1 MVSHR
6 YIYFRIFYQQA
17 PKFHYSTA
25 APLTGKEPSSWSRPR
40 CFVFPA
46 LMQSHHSLSSAL
58 LLLLKVAPHL
68 LANSPEM
75 FWGGFEIWL
84 MSWPWTIPCWIVW
97 DIRPSALQGHLSWY
111 PHEGHANASSRTQ
124 TLVGRLCWGKDIYQN
139 KIHIPHLLLCVS
151 SHKYVVFR
159 WFLFKEEG
167 DPNPGFLHEVLLDW
181 QPQLS
186 LKYSNTQ
193 IPGSSSPGSK
203 APALDREL
211 YPLLAARRTQPT
223 QERINVGQCFCVG
236 RF

>member
-1 MVSHR
+1 M
-6 YIYFRIFYQQA
+6 
-17 PKFHYSTA
+17 FHYSTA

-181 QPQLS
+181 QPQLA
-186 LKYSNTQ
+186 SNTQ
-193 IPGSSSPGSK
+193 IHKYLDRHPEVAKLRLWIGSSIHCLQLVTHNLHRK
-203 APALDREL
+203 EL
-211 YPLLAARRTQPT
+211 MLVNASA
-223 QERINVGQCFCVG
+223 
-236 RF
+236 